1 MNIEGVRLGFRRI
14 CDWILKYLG
23 VMMAIV
29 LMVYGL
35 VSLAFYQD
43 DILFGLVVNILPILC
58 GLLILLDKHRS
69 VFWAVGLYAIGI
81 GVSKMIYYGPGLF
94 DGNIIIFVINLVFFG
109 MAANLVYSGSR
120 YLRGNA
126 RSIIFVLLGS
136 TAFVVLTAIGLAID
150 FKEFGDDFDSFIVYD
165 LQSIFNLVVYLMYM
179 GLVWSEPVRKSTNVA
194 MALRLSSGIRGV
206 DGTMKR
212 ASIPS
217 HSVQGIVNYIEGKG
231 PSTECTPIEGPVYSE
246 YCFSFQDNYTT
257 NYASLQRWN
266 GPDGNIYLVLRD
278 HNKGSFIGIK
288 SMLVKG
294 VKRIDDS
301 LIIDCAEK
309 GEVIFR
315 IRDVDEEDG
324 PITYGKAEE
333 TGGDAA

>member
-1 MNIEGVRLGFRRI
+1 MNIESIRLGFRRI

-29 LMVYGL
+29 LVAYGL
-35 VSLAFYQD
+35 VSLVFYQD
-43 DILFGLVVNILPILC
+43 HILYGLLIYIMPIIC
-58 GLLILLDKHRS
+58 GLLIILDKHRS

-81 GVSKMIYYGPGLF
+81 GVSRMLYYGPGIF
-94 DGNIIIFVINLVFFG
+94 DENIIVFVLNLILFG

-136 TAFVVLTAIGLAID
+136 TAFVVFTAIGLAID
-150 FKEFGDDFDSFIVYD
+150 FKEYGDDLGVFLDYD
-165 LQSIFNLVVYLMYM
+165 LQNIISMAVYLMYM

-217 HSVQGIVNYIEGKG
+217 YAVQGIVDYIEGKG
-231 PSTECTPIEGPVYSE
+231 SSAEGAPLEGPVYSE
-246 YCFSFQDNYTT
+246 YCFAFHDNYTT

-266 GPDGNIYLVLRD
+266 GPDGNVYLILSD
-278 HNKGSFIGIK
+278 HNKGSFIGVK

-294 VKRIDDS
+294 VRTIDDS

-309 GEVIFR
+309 GEAIFR

-324 PITYGKAEE
+324 PITYGKAKEI
-333 TGGDAA
+333 GGDAA